1 VERGDPDGAAK
12 AVPEPLPEPK
22 DIDAFLPFLH
32 SDLMLLTG
40 LIEALERLF
49 LPSSV
54 ESSEKRLDGAGDGR
68 SIWLTMLLFWLRKSG
83 EFGANGD
90 GDEVLC
96 VEENRPKGSGDN
108 GITGEPDPD
117 DAGFWKDGEIIPGYV
132 GP

>member
-1 VERGDPDGAAK
+1 MERGDPDGEAR
-12 AVPEPLPEPK
+12 AVPEPPPEPK

-68 SIWLTMLLFWLRKSG
+68 SIWLTTLLFWLRKSG
-83 EFGANGD
+83 EFDAN
-90 GDEVLC
+90 GDEVLW
-96 VEENRPKGSGDN
+96 VEGNRPKGSGDR
-108 GITGEPDPD
+108 GITGESD
-117 DAGFWKDGEIIPGYV
+117 DAGFWKDGEIMPGYM